1 MQEPSAD
8 RRLGDYI
15 LKEFLGEGPV
25 TYSWLAEQ
33 ASVRRDVLLSE
44 LRPELLGDRDAF
56 IADIRAKAAV
66 DHPLIGSVYEAV
78 SVGEH
83 CFFTSERLPGATLA
97 DRINAGAPF
106 KPIRL
111 AHILRRVADANLYL
125 ESRNQASAPLDPA
138 DIHID
143 DQHGLVRLTNLAV
156 AGPRDP
162 ANSSD
167 DIHTLGNTLTS
178 LVADGH
184 PGTTRVLT
192 LLAWMRGEGESD
204 VGWQEVRTYAD
215 QIEQQLVEPAVPSF
229 PTAHVVSNKRHIPFI
244 AWVIL
249 AVLISLGVVAAFL
262 VFPMFNRQPPPL
274 KAGKLPAPIEIPA
287 GSHPTPDGTH
297 ENLRQFWLA
306 AHETTIGQYAE
317 FLNTLKILESSNRH
331 HIYDHENQ
339 PPDKTSHEPTDW
351 PEIYAAAKSGGQWQG
366 REMHL
371 DCPVVN
377 VDWWDASAYCEWK
390 HCSLPTQEE
399 WFAAMRLEVSNPQA
413 LLPSAWGPVTADTAD
428 RTPNGLIGMAG
439 SVSEW
444 TRRPAPNPANPMGPR
459 LWVIIGAS
467 FLHPQNG
474 ALAREWTDNR
484 GLRRPDLGFRVA
496 FDQNPNN

>member
-1 MQEPSAD
+1 MQEPSID

-25 TYSWLAEQ
+25 TFSWLAEQ
-33 ASVRRDVLLSE
+33 ASVHRDVLLSE
-44 LRPELLGDRDAF
+44 LRPELLGERDSF
-56 IADIRAKAAV
+56 IADIRAKASV

-83 CFFTSERLPGATLA
+83 CFFTSERLAGATLA

-106 KPIRL
+106 KPVRL
-111 AHILRRVADANLYL
+111 AHILRRVAEANLHF
-125 ESRNQASAPLDPA
+125 ESRNQASTPLDTA

-143 DQHGLVRLTNLAV
+143 DHHGLVRLTNLAV
-156 AGPRDP
+156 TGKRDP
-162 ANSSD
+162 SNSAE
-167 DIHTLGNTLTS
+167 DIHTLGNSLPS

-192 LLAWMRGEGESD
+192 LLAWMRGEGGVD
-204 VGWQEVRTYAD
+204 LGWQDVKNYAD
-215 QIEQQLVEPAVPSF
+215 QIEQQLAEPSLSSL
-229 PTAHVVSNKRHIPFI
+229 PTAHVVSKKRRIPRV
-244 AWVIL
+244 AWMIL
-249 AVLISLGVVAAFL
+249 AVVAVIGSAGGFL
-262 VFPMFNRQPPPL
+262 LYNLFNRPTPPP
-274 KAGKLPAPIEIPA
+274 KAGKLPEPVEIAA
-287 GSHPTPDGTH
+287 GGHPTPDGTH

-306 AHETTIGQYAE
+306 SHETTIGQYAE
-317 FLNTLKILESSNRH
+317 FLNTLKTLERSNRH

-339 PPDKTSHEPTDW
+339 PANKTSHEPADW
-351 PEIYAAAKSGGQWQG
+351 SEMIAAANSGGQWQG
-366 REMHL
+366 RAMQL

-399 WFAAMRLEVSNPQA
+399 WFAAMRSQVPNPTT
-413 LLPSAWGPVTADTAD
+413 LLPSAWGPVTANTPDH
-428 RTPNGLIGMAG
+428 TPNGLLGMAG

-474 ALAREWTDNR
+474 ALAREWTEDR
-484 GLRRPDLGFRVA
+484 GLRRPDLGFRIS
-496 FDQNPNN
+496 FDHNPDK